1 MRKILEKCPA
11 CSSDL
16 EVTRL
21 NCKACDTVVL
31 GHFESCRFCK
41 LSPDSIH
48 FLESFVKSRGNV
60 KEMERELGISY
71 WVVRGRL
78 NDLIKELGFEAE
90 SIPDADEVAIKT
102 QRQAILSQVDRG
114 EIDAAEAATL
124 LAQLK

>member
-1 MRKILEKCPA
+1 MRKILEKCPS
-11 CSSDL
+11 CGSDL

-31 GHFESCRFCK
+31 GHFEPCRFCK
-41 LSPDSIH
+41 LSPDSMN
-48 FLESFVKSRGNV
+48 FLEAFVKSRGNV

-71 WVVRGRL
+71 WVVRGKL

-90 SIPDADEVAIKT
+90 SIPDVDEAVIKT

>member
-1 MRKILEKCPA
+1 MRKILEKCPS
-11 CSSDL
+11 CGSDL

-21 NCKACDTVVL
+21 NCKACDTVIL
-31 GHFESCRFCK
+31 GRFEPCRFCK

-71 WVVRGRL
+71 WVVRGKL

-90 SIPDADEVAIKT
+90 SIPDVEEAAIKT

-114 EIDAAEAATL
+114 EIDATEAATL

>member
-1 MRKILEKCPA
+1 MRKILEKCPS
-11 CSSDL
+11 CGSDL

-31 GHFESCRFCK
+31 GHFEPCRFCK
-41 LSPDSIH
+41 LSPDSMN
-48 FLESFVKSRGNV
+48 FLEAFVKSRGNV

-71 WVVRGRL
+71 WVVRGKL

-90 SIPDADEVAIKT
+90 SIPDVDEAAIKT

-114 EIDAAEAATL
+114 EIDATEAATL

>member
-1 MRKILEKCPA
+1 MRKILEKCPS
-11 CSSDL
+11 CGSDL

-31 GHFESCRFCK
+31 GHFEPCRFCK
-41 LSPDSIH
+41 LSPDSMN
-48 FLESFVKSRGNV
+48 FLETFVKSRGNV

-71 WVVRGRL
+71 WVVRGKL

-90 SIPDADEVAIKT
+90 SIPDVDEAAIKT